1 MGKNLQIALQALAP
15 ILLNVAFS
23 LGIPAAIFG
32 LLATILSGCYSPS
45 EINHAEAN
53 FADSVAMRENSLMQE
68 DSAFTGEVAE

>member
-32 LLATILSGCYSPS
+32 LLAAILSGCYSPS
-45 EINHAEAN
+45 EVNNAETISAG
-53 FADSVAMRENSLMQE
+53 SVAMIENSLAQQ
-68 DSAFTGEVAE
+68 DSGFTGEAVE